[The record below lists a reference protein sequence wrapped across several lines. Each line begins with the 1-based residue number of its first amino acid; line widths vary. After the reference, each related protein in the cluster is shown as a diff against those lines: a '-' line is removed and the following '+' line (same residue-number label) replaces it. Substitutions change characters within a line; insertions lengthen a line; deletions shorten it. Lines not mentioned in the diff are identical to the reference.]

1 MGCDGLT
8 VSAKEMSVET
18 KVHARSCRWGLTL
31 LGAKGLLPHWNDVF
45 HAAVVPEGY
54 TKELDGI
61 AKNRLSIAGYRLAD
75 LLREVI
81 R

>member
-1 MGCDGLT
+1 MGCGGLT

-31 LGAKGLLPHWNDVF
+31 LGAMGLLPHWKNIF
-45 HAAVVPEGY
+45 HATVVSEGY
-54 TKELDGI
+54 TEELDYI
-61 AKNRLSIAGYRLAD
+61 AENRVSIAGYRMAD